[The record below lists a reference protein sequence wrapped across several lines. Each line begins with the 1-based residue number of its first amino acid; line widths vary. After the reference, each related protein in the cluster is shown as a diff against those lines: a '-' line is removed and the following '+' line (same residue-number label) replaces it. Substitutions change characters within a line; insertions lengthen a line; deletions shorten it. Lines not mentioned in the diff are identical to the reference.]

1 MAMPSLCSTLRP
13 GLVNLPNSAAASST
27 LLELLQRDVEQHH
40 CFFNDFG
47 FHNHLPH
54 HLVAAYDMGAT
65 PALLRA
71 IWDDEVTILRPIGR
85 CGTDVE
91 VGNWTERLG
100 EHGAY
105 GSYLAFFESQVVEH
119 GPEKT
124 ILDYIMAPK
133 ANGNE
138 AKMFARFLSG
148 GRVSFCSSSPA
159 YPTNSVHPLLQIGFG
174 LEFGQNNMI
183 AAGLAMTAV
192 TSSRQPAF
200 VLDSASGLPEPT
212 AAPIQGMTLLQ
223 LLQEVY
229 DSEVLHPVMPYDPNA
244 TITQRFEAF
253 AADPARAEEIKRIY
267 SKWWLSPDATQEEIN
282 HKMKECLLQSTL
294 LLVSSGKPERT
305 PRLDFFLMH
314 FVTSAICLPS
324 IVRMLPSVE
333 AKNALLQGWV
343 RAAALYL
350 VLRGRP
356 RVDAGLVMGFPE
368 VPTPPGL
375 TSLGPDALGYKS
387 KDVVVANPWL
397 VVIQN
402 GLHHRDAHV
411 IKTIRSFYYGAEH
424 MPVLG
429 TGTGGR
435 GLGLEHIKGGER
447 VDDSLWI
454 RAAGI
459 WQWTIGGDAGG
470 GAEFSILANA
480 AAPGMA
486 AFYDVAT
493 AGLGATYQQ
502 LTMVDPSTVN
512 FGIAANCVNETS
524 GSFFL
529 SFEGNGYVLTSWAAQ
544 DGDTAAPVTLESY
557 TGRAEQVWTSIPA

>member
-1 MAMPSLCSTLRP
+1 MWLLATPVEDYTVALTVALRLFEAPKLQHGTDDVTSPSELESVVC
-13 GLVNLPNSAAASST
+13 LVNLPSSAAARST

-71 IWDDEVTILRPIGR
+71 IWDDEVRILRPIGR

-91 VGNWTERLG
+91 AGNWTERLG

-105 GSYLAFFESQVVEH
+105 GSYLAFFESQVAAH
-119 GPEKT
+119 GPETT
-124 ILDYIMAPK
+124 IFEYIIAAK

-138 AKMFARFLSG
+138 AKMFARFLG
-148 GRVSFCSSSPA
+148 GG
-159 YPTNSVHPLLQIGFG
+159 VHPLLQIGFG

-192 TSSRQPAF
+192 TSPRQPGF

-212 AAPIQGMTLLQ
+212 AAPIQGTSLLQ

-267 SKWWLSPDATQEEIN
+267 SKWWLSEDATQEEIN

-333 AKNALLQGWV
+333 LKNVLLQGWV

-368 VPTPPGL
+368 VPTPPGM

-387 KDVVVANPWL
+387 KNVVLANPWL
-397 VVIQN
+397 AVIQN

-424 MPVLG
+424 MPALG

-435 GLGLEHIKGGER
+435 GFGLEHIKGGER
-447 VDDSLWI
+447 VDGSIWI

-459 WQWTIGGDAGG
+459 VSGGMCWVAFGEKA
-470 GAEFSILANA
+470 AEDWDRSAMGWDEA
-480 AAPGMA
+480 
-486 AFYDVAT
+486 
-493 AGLGATYQQ
+493 
-502 LTMVDPSTVN
+502 
-512 FGIAANCVNETS
+512 
-524 GSFFL
+524 
-529 SFEGNGYVLTSWAAQ
+529 WA
-544 DGDTAAPVTLESY
+544 DGK
-557 TGRAEQVWTSIPA
+557 